1 MQNNDFFEKEYQK
14 ALSFSSD
21 INQNLHILHAM
32 AKKCSHVTEM
42 GVRTGV
48 STRAFLNTNATLV
61 SYDISLNEEVS
72 KLFNIAKKQGK
83 NVSYIKADVLN
94 IDIEETDFLFID
106 TLHVYE
112 QLKEELNRHSKKVKH
127 FIAFH
132 DTYTFGLKGE
142 NGKDNKGLLTAII
155 EFMIMNPEWKFRLFK
170 TNNNGMTVIERGTL

>member
-1 MQNNDFFEKEYQK
+1 MQNNDFFEREYQK
-14 ALSFSSD
+14 AVALPSD
-21 INQNLHILHAM
+21 INQNLYILHAI
-32 AKKCSHVTEM
+32 AKKCSHITEM

-48 STRAFLNTNATLV
+48 STRAFLNTDVTLI
-61 SYDISLNEEVS
+61 SYDIDLNDDVNRLFEE
-72 KLFNIAKKQGK
+72 AKKQGK

-112 QLKEELNRHSKKVKH
+112 QLKQELNRHSKKVKR